1 MREKGIRRNEALL
14 WLGGWTSRFG
24 NILFDYANSVS
35 IAGAFTGRPW
45 ILAAYQSSETLMQIL
60 FNLVGGASAD
70 RGDRKKIVIVTD
82 LLAAVVCGSLSF
94 FVDSGYMAQVM
105 IAANAMLALIY
116 AFNSPTCKSLIRDVI
131 EIDRIGFFNG
141 ISHAGGEL
149 ISVAGPV
156 IGVALVGVIG
166 VRGALL
172 FDAFTFAVSAIAE
185 AFLTKVRTQQEMPK
199 HSRRSV
205 PADIAEGFG
214 YLVRE
219 KKILFLV
226 ILSSLVN
233 FFLAGYNLLLPYT
246 DVIFRGTV
254 SGFYSKALAMEA
266 AGGIISSLLV
276 ARYIRKVRDNVSAL
290 ILFLAGTGAVLILVP
305 VLALHAPHVLCL
317 IPFALFGASLTA
329 FNIQFMSH
337 VQASV
342 DENYLGR
349 VFSIIFTVAVLFMPV
364 GSFLFARVLDVRDVR
379 SFYAVGG
386 GIVLLSLIS
395 MGARHFAR

>member
-45 ILAAYQSSETLMQIL
+45 ILAAYQSSETLVQIL
-60 FNLVGGASAD
+60 FNLIGGASAD

-82 LLAAVVCGSLSF
+82 ILAAVVCGSLSF

-149 ISVAGPV
+149 ISVSGPV

-185 AFLTKVRTQQEMPK
+185 AFLTKVGEPQETPK
-199 HSRRSV
+199 
-205 PADIAEGFG
+205 
-214 YLVRE
+214 
-219 KKILFLV
+219 
-226 ILSSLVN
+226 
-233 FFLAGYNLLLPYT
+233 
-246 DVIFRGTV
+246 
-254 SGFYSKALAMEA
+254 YS
-266 AGGIISSLLV
+266 
-276 ARYIRKVRDNVSAL
+276 
-290 ILFLAGTGAVLILVP
+290 
-305 VLALHAPHVLCL
+305 
-317 IPFALFGASLTA
+317 
-329 FNIQFMSH
+329 
-337 VQASV
+337 
-342 DENYLGR
+342 
-349 VFSIIFTVAVLFMPV
+349 
-364 GSFLFARVLDVRDVR
+364 
-379 SFYAVGG
+379 
-386 GIVLLSLIS
+386 
-395 MGARHFAR
+395 

>member
-219 KKILFLV
+219 KKILFLQWMRMDLCYFV
-226 ILSSLVN
+226 MGLSSLGLILIGVR
-233 FFLAGYNLLLPYT
+233 LLRRA
-246 DVIFRGTV
+246 FHTV
-254 SGFYSKALAMEA
+254 SP
-266 AGGIISSLLV
+266 AG
-276 ARYIRKVRDNVSAL
+276 
-290 ILFLAGTGAVLILVP
+290 
-305 VLALHAPHVLCL
+305 
-317 IPFALFGASLTA
+317 
-329 FNIQFMSH
+329 
-337 VQASV
+337 
-342 DENYLGR
+342 
-349 VFSIIFTVAVLFMPV
+349 
-364 GSFLFARVLDVRDVR
+364 
-379 SFYAVGG
+379 
-386 GIVLLSLIS
+386 
-395 MGARHFAR
+395 